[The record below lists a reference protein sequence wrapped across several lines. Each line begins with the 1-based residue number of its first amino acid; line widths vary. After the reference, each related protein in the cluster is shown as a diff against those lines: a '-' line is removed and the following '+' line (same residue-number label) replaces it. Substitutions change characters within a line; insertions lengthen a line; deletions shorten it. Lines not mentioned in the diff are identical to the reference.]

1 MPLNSSNDSE
11 RPKNGNNKKH
21 PFIKFKRRARYHYL
35 KILRID
41 DPPER
46 IARGAAIGVL
56 MGVLPTFGLGAF
68 MAIGVAFVL
77 RANKAAAVLGSF
89 IVNPLTAPFFW
100 TLSIVIG
107 SLILGEDYSSI
118 LAKVKDE
125 GFFAG
130 AEWTYLVYMVGNI
143 ILSILFTLASYY
155 LVKWAIIRHRAKKEL
170 KRSGQTEY

>member
-1 MPLNSSNDSE
+1 MPLTTSSNNESS
-11 RPKNGNNKKH
+11 RNGNNKKH

-68 MAIGVAFVL
+68 LAIGLAFVL
-77 RANKAAAVLGSF
+77 KANKAAAVLGSF

-107 SLILGEDYSSI
+107 SLILGEDYTSI
-118 LAKVKDE
+118 LAKIKED
-125 GFFAG
+125 GFLAG

-143 ILSILFTLASYY
+143 ILSIVFTSASYY
-155 LVKWAIIRHRAKKEL
+155 LVKWTIIRHRVKKEL
-170 KRSGQTEY
+170 RRSGQAG

>member
-1 MPLNSSNDSE
+1 MNTSNDSE
-11 RPKNGNNKKH
+11 NPRNGTNKKH

-77 RANKAAAVLGSF
+77 KANKAASVLGSF

-118 LAKVKDE
+118 LARVKED

-130 AEWTYLVYMVGNI
+130 AEWTYIVYMVGNI
-143 ILSILFTLASYY
+143 ILSIIFTLASYY
-155 LVKWAIIRHRAKKEL
+155 LVKWAVTRHRAKKEM